1 MGLDEHDCFICRKHR
16 GREAA
21 PPGGYLY
28 ADAHWL
34 VCHAPATFAVPGQVF
49 LEARRHWLDLAAMP
63 AEEASTY
70 GVLLQRLS
78 AAIKRTTGAE
88 RVYVL
93 TMIEDVPHFHAW
105 VIPRLPGVAA
115 RGVAFLAEERQC
127 TETEVVAAARALRA
141 TLADDAGTV

>member
-1 MGLDEHDCFICRKHR
+1 MGLDEQECFICRKHR
-16 GREAA
+16 GLEAA

-34 VCHAPATFAVPGQVF
+34 VCHAPASFAAPGQVF
-49 LEARRHWLDLAAMP
+49 VEARRHWLDLAAMP

-88 RVYVL
+88 RVYSL
-93 TMIEDVPHFHAW
+93 TMIEGVPHFHAW
-105 VIPRLPGVAA
+105 LIPRLPGVEAH
-115 RGVAFLAEERQC
+115 GVAFLAEQRQC
-127 TETEVVAAARALRA
+127 DETEAVAAATALRA
-141 TLADDAGTV
+141 ALVDSAGTP